1 MRALGASRARVLHVP
16 RPSRRVA
23 PLGLARSAEPR
34 HALPFSPHHAK
45 SPLATSPASQELA
58 AAAARQPLLMSAP
71 PEPLPLATCPLEQRE
86 LIHKRVH

>member
-23 PLGLARSAEPR
+23 PLTLPALQSHATRSLLTTTRQRA
-34 HALPFSPHHAK
+34 
-45 SPLATSPASQELA
+45 LATSPAGQELA
-58 AAAARQPLLMSAP
+58 ATAARQPLLMSAP
-71 PEPLPLATCPLEQRE
+71 PEPLPLATSPLEQRE

>member
-1 MRALGASRARVLHVP
+1 MHVP
-16 RPSRRVA
+16 RPSCHVA

-34 HALPFSPHHAK
+34 HALTFSPQRAK
-45 SPLATSPASQELA
+45 PPLATSPASQELA
-58 AAAARQPLLMSAP
+58 ATAARQPLLMSVP